1 MWSQPIILYVDDT
14 VNISE
19 HLVYRIFR
27 LLDIF
32 GLYIIVMEYIDIFA
46 LKIRCKVSPYQSIM
60 MRFLM

>member
-27 LLDIF
+27 R
-32 GLYIIVMEYIDIFA
+32 LYIIVMEYIDIFA
-46 LKIRCKVSPYQSIM
+46 LKIRCKVSPCQSIM
-60 MRFLM
+60 IRFLM